1 MANNEHT
8 RPHMALR
15 GQVAVVT
22 GAGAGLGQAIAR
34 RLGADGADVVIIER
48 DAPSGEATAKEI
60 AEMGV
65 KSKMIELDLSDTK
78 RIGGVV
84 ERIVD
89 EFGKIDVWVNN
100 AGVMHTMPMLEMT
113 EEAWDMVQATNCRG
127 LFFASQA
134 VAKQMVKQESGA
146 IINITS
152 GQHCRPNAI
161 HYAVSKMGVDIITMS
176 MALALGQHKIRVN
189 AICPGLFDTPNWWRM
204 DADRAKMYGLKPGE
218 ATEGWVQ
225 AVPSKRLGKPE
236 EVAAMVAFLASS
248 DAEYV
253 NGQII
258 EITGGSDLF
267 SYERYQTKGALTKK

>member
-1 MANNEHT
+1 MAKNEPA
-8 RPHMALR
+8 RPHMALG

-34 RLGADGADVVIIER
+34 RLATDGADVVIIER
-48 DAPSGEATAKEI
+48 DVDSGEAMANEI
-60 AEMGV
+60 AGLGV
-65 KSKMIELDLSDTK
+65 KSSMVELDLSDTK
-78 RIGGVV
+78 KIGGVV
-84 ERIVD
+84 EQIAD
-89 EFGKIDVWVNN
+89 EFGRIDIWVNN
-100 AGVMHTMPMLEMT
+100 AGVMHTMPMLEMS
-113 EEAWDMVQATNCRG
+113 EEAWDMVQATNSRG

-134 VAKQMVKQESGA
+134 VAKQMIKQESGV
-146 IINITS
+146 ITNITS

-176 MALALGQHKIRVN
+176 MALALGQHNIRVN

-204 DADRAKMYGLKPGE
+204 DADRARMYGLKPGE

-236 EVAAMVAFLASS
+236 EVAAMVAFLSSS
-248 DAEYV
+248 DAQYV

-258 EITGGSDLF
+258 DITGGSDLF
-267 SYERYQTKGALTKK
+267 SYERYQTKGALTK